1 MKIAKTVA
9 KKRCTKMIHLR
20 RDTFLKV
27 QMKRVIIRTIII
39 EIGVKSVDWVWDF
52 AGLEP

>member
-9 KKRCTKMIHLR
+9 KKRTCTEMIHLR
-20 RDTFLKV
+20 RDTFLRV
-27 QMKRVIIRTIII
+27 QMKRVIIRTII